1 MNEISFG
8 VLGAML
14 GCSVGL
20 AGIFLGVRYSKV
32 QSFGRLPK
40 PVYLGIASGLMLGV
54 VLPATMFS
62 VLLPEAS
69 WLATLRWVALIA
81 LALIGAIPMLARR
94 RASGS
99 T

>member
-14 GCSVGL
+14 GCSIGL
-20 AGIFLGVRYSKV
+20 AGIFLGVSFSKV
-32 QSFGRLPK
+32 QSFGRMPK
-40 PVYLGIASGLMLGV
+40 PVYLGIASGLMLGI

-69 WLATLRWVALIA
+69 WLATLRWAALIA
-81 LALIGAIPMLARR
+81 LALMGALPILARW
-94 RASGS
+94 RASRS

>member
-1 MNEISFG
+1 MSEISFG

-20 AGIFLGVRYSKV
+20 AGIFLGVRYSKAE
-32 QSFGRLPK
+32 SFGRLPK
-40 PVYLGIASGLMLGV
+40 PVYLGVASGLMLGV

-69 WLATLRWVALIA
+69 WLATLRGAALIA
-81 LALIGAIPMLARR
+81 LALMGALPMLARW
-94 RASGS
+94 RASRS